1 MTLIENIGR
10 PESRHTEDR
19 TRGYWACYHAC
30 QEAEARDYDAPIFKE
45 VVWEETIAEIVKEL
59 RAAKIE
65 RFVVTV
71 AQAGIADI
79 IDLFERAGCYLAGV
93 CKVPTPYTVYD
104 PGSQRDVMR
113 FDNGFSLQVG
123 PAQDARVSPATQ
135 RVEVMLTDHES
146 RRLTEIA
153 VDRGTTPAGLLAAF
167 VSDLTYGE
175 RTGGSDE
182 RFCADEWLGRRCD
195 LAWM

>member
-1 MTLIENIGR
+1 MSLIENLGR

-19 TRGYWACYHAC
+19 TQGYWACCKAC
-30 QEAEARDYDAPIFKE
+30 KEAETRSYDAPIFKE
-45 VVWEETIAEIVKEL
+45 VVWEETIADIVKEL

-93 CKVPTPYTVYD
+93 CKVPTSYSVYD
-104 PGSQRDVMR
+104 PASDKNVQR
-113 FDNGFSLQVG
+113 FDSGFSLLVG
-123 PAQDARVSPATQ
+123 PAPDARFVPVTQ

-146 RRLTEIA
+146 RKLTEIA
-153 VDRGTTPAGLLAAF
+153 ADRDTTPAGLLAAF
-167 VSDLTYGE
+167 ASDLTCGE

-182 RFCADEWLGRRCD
+182 RMYADEWLGRRGD